1 MGRYPLSGSIFQREQ
16 KPHQGNMKE
25 YLVPF
30 LEAFHNISLI
40 IFNKIK
46 PFHFVIFQRKYSHE
60 SSCAV
65 DELIRDSPEPEL
77 ELSHTEAAGA
87 GPHHDS
93 AENVSTSPE
102 KHAHGRKT
110 PSGRRT
116 PICGKNRHR
125 HRSTGSSPAPS
136 VKSHHNQPAETETSS
151 PKLSHQRTLSQPDTT
166 SSTNNGGYE
175 PVGQARHQAMKSSQ
189 SAGRLPQGRPPDSE
203 LPTLPCEE
211 GDSDTAEEDGCFS
224 MRKSKSRSRSRERKV
239 KKSSA
244 RSISRD
250 SRCSEHPYE
259 TPKLMPKNKSKPT
272 ASETTF
278 SYDTSLVEY
287 GYEPVGR
294 RLINDVSIHESNE
307 ILTGAET
314 VQHLSRQNG
323 KCETSLEEGNNAK
336 LKISSKSFID
346 TIIDKVKLL
355 SKEESKNVNGTENL
369 EEKKEFGSNTPNRD
383 GATFEEIDLKENTD
397 NMIVQNEGETKV
409 EELKLDE
416 NQREKDQKMIMKNS
430 KKEREEEIK
439 RNKEEEKRIKKE
451 KEQKERKM
459 KEEEQKRQKLAKE
472 EEKKIIKLAKETEQ
486 AERKAKEEEM
496 REQKLVREEE
506 KKKLKL
512 MKEAELAEKKVKE
525 EEIKLAKEEEK
536 KKLKLAKEA
545 EQKRLKEAKEE
556 KILEKKRLKEA
567 KAEEKK
573 NQVHGKFDKEVECVG
588 ETVSPDH
595 DKEVKKEEL
604 IYADGV
610 SRQPLIM

>member
-1 MGRYPLSGSIFQREQ
+1 MGRYPLSGSTFQREQ

-25 YLVPF
+25 YLEPF
-30 LEAFHNISLI
+30 LEVFHNINLI
-40 IFNKIK
+40 ILKKIK
-46 PFHFVIFQRKYSHE
+46 PFFVIFQRKYSHE

-93 AENVSTSPE
+93 VENVSNSPE

-203 LPTLPCEE
+203 LPTLPREE
-211 GDSDTAEEDGCFS
+211 GDSDTTEEDGCFS

-259 TPKLMPKNKSKPT
+259 TPKLLPKNKSKPT

-294 RLINDVSIHESNE
+294 RVVNDVSIRESNE

-336 LKISSKSFID
+336 SKISSKSFID

-355 SKEESKNVNGTENL
+355 SKEESKNVNETENL
-369 EEKKEFGSNTPNRD
+369 EEKKESQQD

-397 NMIVQNEGETKV
+397 NITVQNEGEAKL
-409 EELKLDE
+409 EESKLDE
-416 NQREKDQKMIMKNS
+416 KQREKDQKMIMKNL

-439 RNKEEEKRIKKE
+439 RNKEEEKRKKKE
-451 KEQKERKM
+451 KEQEERKM

-472 EEKKIIKLAKETEQ
+472 EERKIIKLAKETEQ

-496 REQKLVREEE
+496 RQQKLAREEE

-512 MKEAELAEKKVKE
+512 AKEAELAEKKVKE

-556 KILEKKRLKEA
+556 KIMEKKHLKEA

-573 NQVHGKFDKEVECVG
+573 NQVHGIFDKEVECVG

-610 SRQPLIM
+610 SRQPLIK

>member
-1 MGRYPLSGSIFQREQ
+1 MGRYPLSGSTFQREQ

-25 YLVPF
+25 YLEPF
-30 LEAFHNISLI
+30 LEVFHNINLI
-40 IFNKIK
+40 ILKKIK

-93 AENVSTSPE
+93 VENVSNSPE

-203 LPTLPCEE
+203 LPTLPREE
-211 GDSDTAEEDGCFS
+211 GDSDTTEEDGCFS

-244 RSISRD
+244 RSNSRD

-259 TPKLMPKNKSKPT
+259 TPKLLPKNKSKPT

-294 RLINDVSIHESNE
+294 RVVNDVSIRESNE

-336 LKISSKSFID
+336 SKISSKSFID

-355 SKEESKNVNGTENL
+355 SKEESKNVNETENL
-369 EEKKEFGSNTPNRD
+369 EEKKESQQD

-397 NMIVQNEGETKV
+397 NITVQNEGEAKL
-409 EELKLDE
+409 EESKLDE
-416 NQREKDQKMIMKNS
+416 KQREKDQKMIMKNL

-439 RNKEEEKRIKKE
+439 RNKEEEKRKKKE
-451 KEQKERKM
+451 KEQEERKM

-496 REQKLVREEE
+496 RQQKLAREEE

-512 MKEAELAEKKVKE
+512 AKEAELAEKKVKE

-556 KILEKKRLKEA
+556 KIMEKKHLKEA

-573 NQVHGKFDKEVECVG
+573 NQVHGIFDKEVECVG

-610 SRQPLIM
+610 SRQPLIK

>member
-1 MGRYPLSGSIFQREQ
+1 MG
-16 KPHQGNMKE
+16 
-25 YLVPF
+25 
-30 LEAFHNISLI
+30 
-40 IFNKIK
+40 
-46 PFHFVIFQRKYSHE
+46 
-60 SSCAV
+60 
-65 DELIRDSPEPEL
+65 
-77 ELSHTEAAGA
+77 
-87 GPHHDS
+87 
-93 AENVSTSPE
+93 
-102 KHAHGRKT
+102 
-110 PSGRRT
+110 
-116 PICGKNRHR
+116 
-125 HRSTGSSPAPS
+125 
-136 VKSHHNQPAETETSS
+136 
-151 PKLSHQRTLSQPDTT
+151 T

-259 TPKLMPKNKSKPT
+259 TPKLMPKNKSKQT

-369 EEKKEFGSNTPNRD
+369 EEKKELGSNTPNRD

-397 NMIVQNEGETKV
+397 MLVQNEGETKV
-409 EELKLDE
+409 EELKLNE

-451 KEQKERKM
+451 KEQKDRKM
-459 KEEEQKRQKLAKE
+459 KEEEHKRQKLAKE
-472 EEKKIIKLAKETEQ
+472 EEKKIIKLAKE
-486 AERKAKEEEM
+486 
-496 REQKLVREEE
+496 
-506 KKKLKL
+506 
-512 MKEAELAEKKVKE
+512 
-525 EEIKLAKEEEK
+525 
-536 KKLKLAKEA
+536 
-545 EQKRLKEAKEE
+545 
-556 KILEKKRLKEA
+556 
-567 KAEEKK
+567 
-573 NQVHGKFDKEVECVG
+573 
-588 ETVSPDH
+588 
-595 DKEVKKEEL
+595 
-604 IYADGV
+604 
-610 SRQPLIM
+610 